1 MTDFI
6 LSIIFIIIITV
17 AFLKNENKI
26 ETWLKEVT
34 HE

>member
-6 LSIIFIIIITV
+6 LSIIFIIIIIV

-34 HE
+34 RG